1 MRYELRQIKIDKWRR
16 KVESNV
22 TKLGTAF
29 LQNRNQEGTNMVE
42 TVVSYEFKKEEYWG
56 KIDGV
61 AIALPTD
68 VYEGPYPTAISWG
81 IKHSQTVVEVS
92 IAFKPNLT

>member
-1 MRYELRQIKIDKWRR
+1 MEFNETTLASALLTNND
-16 KVESNV
+16 
-22 TKLGTAF
+22 
-29 LQNRNQEGTNMVE
+29 QEGTNLVE

-68 VYEGPYPTAISWG
+68 IFEGPYPATISWG

-92 IAFKPNLT
+92 FYEENVILWRATLHHFIAF